1 MTVIALT
8 SARGAPGVTTTALA
22 LTMTWPRPVLLLEA
36 DVSGSSSILAG
47 YLGGTRSHDRGLID
61 LALAHRSGTLFTG
74 LQQSSVDLP
83 GSKKWLLPGLVSPA
97 QAGNLRPVWDPL
109 ATVLSGL
116 EREGMDVIID
126 AGRLGAEHAPMP
138 LLRQAEVT
146 LLVTRTTLPA
156 IAATRARAKLLA
168 EDLAQQGTGSD
179 GFGLLL
185 IGDGQPYS
193 AREIVTAVGVPV
205 IASIGWDPVH
215 AEVYSVGTPARRLE
229 TSVLTRSVT
238 AAASSIQQ
246 LATSRRTRLAPGS
259 LVGQEGHTHA

>member
-22 LTMTWPRPVLLLEA
+22 LTAAWPRPVLLLEA

-47 YLGGTRSHDRGLID
+47 YLGGTRAHDHGLVD
-61 LALAHRSGTLFTG
+61 LALAHRAGTLFSS
-74 LQQSSVDLP
+74 LQQSSVELP
-83 GSKKWLLPGLVSPA
+83 GTNKWLLPGLVSPA
-97 QAGNLRPVWDPL
+97 QAANLRPVWDPL
-109 ATVLSGL
+109 AAVLSGL

-126 AGRLGAEHAPMP
+126 AGRLGAEHGPLP
-138 LLRQAEVT
+138 LLRQAEVM
-146 LLVTRTTLPA
+146 LLVGA
-156 IAATRARAKLLA
+156 
-168 EDLAQQGTGSD
+168 
-179 GFGLLL
+179 
-185 IGDGQPYS
+185 GQPYS

-215 AEVYSVGTPARRLE
+215 AEVYSVGASARRLE
-229 TSVLTRSVT
+229 NSTLTRSVT

-259 LVGQEGHTHA
+259 LVEQEGPTHA

>member
-22 LTMTWPRPVLLLEA
+22 LTMAWPRPVLLLEA

-47 YLGGTRSHDRGLID
+47 YLGGTRAHDRGLVD
-61 LALAHRSGTLFTG
+61 LALAHRSGNLFTS

-83 GSKKWLLPGLVSPA
+83 GAKKWLLPGLVSPA
-97 QAGNLRPVWDPL
+97 QAANLRPVWDPL
-109 ATVLSGL
+109 ADVLSGL
-116 EREGMDVIID
+116 EREGMDVIVD
-126 AGRLGAEHAPMP
+126 AGRLGAEHGPVS

-146 LLVTRTTLPA
+146 LLVTRTSLPA
-156 IAATRARAKLLA
+156 IAATRARAKLLG
-168 EDLAQQGTGSD
+168 EDLAQQGTGND

-185 IGDGQPYS
+185 IGEGQPYNS
-193 AREIVTAVGVPV
+193 REIVTAVGVPV

-215 AEVYSVGTPARRLE
+215 AEVYSVGASARRLE
-229 TSVLTRSVT
+229 SSTLTRSVT

-246 LATSRRTRLAPGS
+246 LATRRRTRLAPGS